1 MNTSFEKSRLNL
13 AQLMSQSG
21 AEWLDGCEPHITFDA
36 NVEPQYYIVR
46 QTTHDGTCM
55 FSMDMFQSA
64 MQPLLY
70 GLSYYKPMGLP
81 PDGCDVVYTVGEA
94 RHVSVFGKVSLP
106 CGRYPGM
113 RERIRIPVKCEYE
126 QKEPK

>member
-1 MNTSFEKSRLNL
+1 MSESFTKSRLSL
-13 AQLMSQSG
+13 SQLMSRSG
-21 AEWLDGCEPHITFDA
+21 VGWLDGYEPHITFDA

-55 FSMDMFQSA
+55 FSTEMFQDA
-64 MQPLLY
+64 MGPLLGGY
-70 GLSYYKPMGLP
+70 SYYKPMGIP

-94 RHVSVFGKVSLP
+94 RHVSVFGKVNLP

-113 RERIRIPVKCEYE
+113 RERIRIPVKCEYKY
-126 QKEPK
+126 KEPK